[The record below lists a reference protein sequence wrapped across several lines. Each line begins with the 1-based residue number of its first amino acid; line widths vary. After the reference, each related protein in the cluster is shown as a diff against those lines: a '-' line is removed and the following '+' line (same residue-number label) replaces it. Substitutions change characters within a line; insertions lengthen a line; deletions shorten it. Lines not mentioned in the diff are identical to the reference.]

1 MPTFKTC
8 VGILLLLFVGLT
20 VAAQTR
26 TPSAAA
32 RKTFTHP
39 KGFTFQHPAEWRAES
54 NDEYTQLLPPGLTAE
69 DQTEN
74 YRVLTEASPVEAGD
88 PRFAAELDRLAAQLP
103 GFSKFGSAQY
113 YKTKTGNGIRSA
125 WAGKNFT
132 TNQPIQIRM
141 YATTLNGLAIVLFAA
156 GVTTKLDAREIALQE
171 IAASVASKQ
180 ASGQPQSSAS
190 AEASPGSQAVD
201 RSPLAQQWRQ
211 RLRGKKLVYLS
222 SYNSGGGSGGMSS
235 KTEIMLNADGT
246 FRVYSESSV
255 SMSVP
260 GANGS
265 SGGTKQ
271 AKGTWQIYAQAGKPL
286 LETRYD
292 NGQTETSILEDR
304 NGQTFVNGKRW
315 FVTEQ

>member
-1 MPTFKTC
+1 MS
-8 VGILLLLFVGLT
+8 LLLT
-20 VAAQTR
+20 ISAQTR
-26 TPSAAA
+26 TTPSPA
-32 RKTFTHP
+32 RKTFAHP
-39 KGFTFQHPAEWRAES
+39 KGFSFQHPADWRAEN
-54 NDEYTQLLPPGLTAE
+54 NDEFTQLLPPGLTAE

-88 PRFAAELDRLAAQLP
+88 PRFAAELDRLASQLP
-103 GFSKFGSAQY
+103 GFSKAGSAQY
-113 YKTKTGNGIRSA
+113 YKTKTGNGLRA
-125 WAGKNFT
+125 VWAGKNFT

-156 GVTTKLDAREIALQE
+156 GVTTKLDARELVLQE
-171 IAASVASKQ
+171 IASSVASATNNQQRTPGQ
-180 ASGQPQSSAS
+180 AETSQ
-190 AEASPGSQAVD
+190 GSQTVD
-201 RSPLAQQWRQ
+201 RSPLAQQWQQ
-211 RLRGKKLVYLS
+211 RLRGKKLVFMS
-222 SYNSGGGSGGMSS
+222 SYNSGGGGGGMSS
-235 KTEIMLNADGT
+235 KTEILLNQNGT

-271 AKGTWQIYAQAGKPL
+271 AKGTWRIYAQAGKPL

-292 NGQTETSILEDR
+292 NGQIETSALEDR